1 MSTPLPTQ
9 QYAAPPSAPAQPT
22 KGSGL
27 AITALVLGVFSLLI
41 CLIPILNNAAYF
53 TALGGIV
60 VGIIAMVG
68 ARKGSRSGKGMAM
81 AGIVTSVL
89 AIVGAIISTI
99 LFVSVLDEVSTAL
112 DPKTAASATA
122 TPGPSASAGASGTA
136 TGDAQGDSA
145 AGPAL
150 AVGETATV
158 TNNDE
163 PAADITVSS
172 VKVSAKALGEF
183 GQKPENGSY
192 KIVAVS
198 AKNLGTDSLSVNPFD
213 WYYRDADGNKF
224 EYGSGSIMSGF
235 TGKDFGASSLNVKEQ
250 TSGSIVFDVPTA
262 AKELVYA
269 PGFAGE
275 PIAIWKTS

>member
-1 MSTPLPTQ
+1 MSTPFPTQ
-9 QYAAPPSAPAQPT
+9 QYAAPPSAPPQPT

-27 AITALVLGVFSLLI
+27 AITALVLGIFSLLI
-41 CLIPILNNAAYF
+41 ALIPIINNAAYF
-53 TALGGIV
+53 TALGGLV
-60 VGIIAMVG
+60 VGIIALVG
-68 ARKGSRSGKGMAM
+68 ARKGTRSGKGMAL

-89 AIVGAIISTI
+89 AIVGAILSTI
-99 LFVSVLDEVSTAL
+99 IFVSVMDDVSTAL
-112 DPKTAASATA
+112 DPKTSATA
-122 TPGPSASAGASGTA
+122 TAPGPSASADAGGTA
-136 TGDAQGDSA
+136 TGGAQEDSA
-145 AGPAL
+145 AGAPL

-172 VKVSAKALGEF
+172 VKVSAKTLGEF

-192 KIVAVS
+192 KVIAVS
-198 AKNLGTDSLSVNPFD
+198 AKNLGKDSFDVNPFD
-213 WYYRDADGNKF
+213 WYYRDAAGNKF
-224 EYGSGSIMSGF
+224 EYGAASISSGF
-235 TGKDFGASSLNVKEQ
+235 TGKDFGASTLNVGEQ
-250 TSGSIVFDVPTA
+250 TSGSIVFDVPAA